1 MVIFNI
7 NKLRQDYTPNLLST
21 ILSTMQNRQVCN
33 IDSILISNI
42 IYLLK
47 SISIYKP
54 ISKPPLFIQLNS
66 SNISSVVL
74 LVQTSLNSF
83 IAVSRKVHLEPFNKN
98 SVVMLY
104 FCIKAYRTL
113 NYIYLISKVY
123 SCVKVNILI
132 IKVSI
137 ITNYLHLSIV
147 GIGIQLVSIVRIGQ
161 NIQQLIGRIL
171 PNNLLY
177 K

>member
-54 ISKPPLFIQLNS
+54 ISKPPFFIQLNS
-66 SNISSVVL
+66 SNISSVIL
-74 LVQTSLNSF
+74 LVQTSLNLF
-83 IAVSRKVHLEPFNKN
+83 IAVFRKVYLEPFNKY
-98 SVVMLY
+98 SIIILY
-104 FCIKAYRTL
+104 LFIKAYGTL
-113 NYIYLISKVY
+113 NYIYLITKIY
-123 SCVKVNILI
+123 SCIKINILI
-132 IKVSI
+132 VKVSI
-137 ITNYLHLSIV
+137 ITNYLRLSIV
-147 GIGIQLVSIVRIGQ
+147 GVGIQLVSIVRIGY
-161 NIQQLIGRIL
+161 NIQQLIGRML